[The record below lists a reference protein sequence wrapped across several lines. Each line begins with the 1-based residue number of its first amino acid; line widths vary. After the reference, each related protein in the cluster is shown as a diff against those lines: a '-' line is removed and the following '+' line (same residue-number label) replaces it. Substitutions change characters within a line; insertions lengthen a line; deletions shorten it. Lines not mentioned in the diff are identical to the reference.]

1 MLRRAEAEANEIE
14 SMKRK
19 VDLEGRRLLVVRA
32 AEKAGFWYTVNF
44 EGLGGVELCSFTTPP
59 PPALILTAFSLF
71 FPLVVLYNNRHYW
84 KLRFSNRVRR
94 SPHSARIFCCL
105 KLEHAHKRR
114 RKEFLVYSN

>member
-1 MLRRAEAEANEIE
+1 MNFRLSTIPLSLINMLRRAEAEANEIE

-44 EGLGGVELCSFTTPP
+44 EGLGGGETPP

-71 FPLVVLYNNRHYW
+71 VFRLWFYTAIAIIET
-84 KLRFSNRVRR
+84 S
-94 SPHSARIFCCL
+94 I
-105 KLEHAHKRR
+105 
-114 RKEFLVYSN
+114 